1 MQQKQLTMKK
11 KKMIALT
18 DKENKSYKEQKV
30 WYICKKNLVLM
41 ITIKS
46 IMKKEIIVVTQ
57 ENVEKL
63 LMIFAIYDAKHQK
76 KFPQYFII
84 VLYMIIT

>member
-1 MQQKQLTMKK
+1 
-11 KKMIALT
+11 MIALT